1 MIQGHLNELRSVVEQ
16 ARDLPEATRARLLQ
30 LTAEL
35 EHDVIQSSAGAPPA
49 ASLPAQGISGI
60 PTATLSSADAGNGS
74 LSPAG
79 ESGGVSGLVSAI
91 EGLETSHPEVTA
103 TVSNVARMLSKLG
116 F

>member
-1 MIQGHLNELRSVVEQ
+1 MIQGHLNELRSVVER
-16 ARDLPEATRARLLQ
+16 ATDLPEETRARLLQ

-35 EHDVIQSSAGAPPA
+35 EQDVRQGGAAIPPA
-49 ASLPAQGISGI
+49 VPSAAATDSSDESTAEPSGV
-60 PTATLSSADAGNGS
+60 T
-74 LSPAG
+74 
-79 ESGGVSGLVSAI
+79 GLVSAI

>member
-1 MIQGHLNELRSVVEQ
+1 MIQGHLNELRSVVER
-16 ARDLPEATRARLLQ
+16 ATDLPEETRARLLQ

-35 EHDVIQSSAGAPPA
+35 EQDVRQGGAAIPPA
-49 ASLPAQGISGI
+49 VPSAEAAYSSDDSTSTAEPSGV
-60 PTATLSSADAGNGS
+60 T
-74 LSPAG
+74 
-79 ESGGVSGLVSAI
+79 GLVSAI

>member
-16 ARDLPEATRARLLQ
+16 ARDLPEATRAKLLQ

-35 EHDVIQSSAGAPPA
+35 ERDVAQSSTGVPPA
-49 ASLPAQGISGI
+49 SLSQSQSSSGI
-60 PTATLSSADAGNGS
+60 PTATLSSADAGHDS
-74 LSPAG
+74 LAPGG